1 VTKLFK
7 EEKMSASNISTSVN
21 PVIAQRQ
28 QLLVEKERVMKEEML
43 LDEYERTQNAYQAMS
58 DAAQVFEQ
66 KKAEYLQEEAQYE
79 TLGNSINMTTPIN
92 GNSLSNSA
100 SVSSPTQTAY
110 PAANLAGNP
119 EQGYYSQA
127 TAVNSTA
134 PTQTAGGP
142 LPIEANYNPNA
153 AAYYGQGG
161 SGAINN
167 APLPG
172 EGMPYYQPLPS
183 TSTPNASLSSS
194 PSPSGVAPAPQ
205 GVPTQASLQQQAQQ
219 APVTP
224 ADVAALRQI
233 LQMNP
238 QTAQQASQV
247 SDADLTKLLQ
257 SDPEIAGAVKEFEA
271 MSSGQG
277 VSPTGGQGGST
288 PPTSPTAQP
297 TDPAQALKLA
307 QQNPEVMKQAQA
319 MVASLT
325 PQERDA
331 MMKQLANDPE
341 AKAIMAQMGVSLPA
355 QGTPAPAQ
363 KV

>member
-1 VTKLFK
+1 
-7 EEKMSASNISTSVN
+7 MSTPNISTPVS

-28 QLLVEKERVMKEEML
+28 QLLVEKERLMKEEML
-43 LDEYERTQNAYQAMS
+43 LDEYERTQNAYQAMA

-79 TLGNSINMTTPIN
+79 TLGNSINMTTPVN
-92 GNSLSNSA
+92 ASTPSNPA
-100 SVSSPTQTAY
+100 STTPSGYPMTNATGSPDQGIYAQTT
-110 PAANLAGNP
+110 
-119 EQGYYSQA
+119 A
-127 TAVNSTA
+127 TTT

-153 AAYYGQGG
+153 AAYYGAGG
-161 SGAINN
+161 PGAN

-183 TSTPNASLSSS
+183 TTAPTQSTGS
-194 PSPSGVAPAPQ
+194 PTPSGVTPSSQ
-205 GVPTQASLQQQAQQ
+205 GVPTQANLQQTAQQ

-247 SDADLTKLLQ
+247 SDADLTALLK
-257 SDPEIAGAVKEFEA
+257 SDPEIAGAVKEFQA
-271 MSSGQG
+271 MSAGQG
-277 VSPTGGQGGST
+277 VAPTGGQTKSNT
-288 PPTSPTAQP
+288 PDTQP

-307 QQNPEVMKQAQA
+307 QQNPEVMDKAKA
-319 MVASLT
+319 MVDSLT

-341 AKAIMAQMGVSLPA
+341 AQAIMAQMGMTMPPSQQGRPA
-355 QGTPAPAQ
+355 PAPAQ
-363 KV
+363 KA